1 MAKSD
6 FEFAIIGG
14 GFYGCSLALFFR
26 SISERIAV
34 IEAGEKLFERA
45 SRVNQARLHSGFHYP
60 RSFVTAMRCGI
71 LHRRFAKDFQH
82 AIITDFDMLYAI
94 ASRRSKV
101 SAARFLRMFKSLDAS
116 ISRAAPRHRALF
128 NTELVEEVFVCK
140 EFAFDW
146 TILRDRIAAQ
156 LDTCGIRVLL
166 GKRVEDL
173 SAKANGAVLTLNSGD
188 TIAARYVFNVT
199 YANINNVLRRNGF
212 QQLNLKHE
220 LAEISLVQ
228 PPAELE
234 GCAVTVMDGPFFS
247 TMPYPSKRLY
257 SLTHVR
263 YTPHYAWVDDDTT
276 EHSPYEIATSL
287 PRQTR
292 WRHMMMD
299 ARRYVPCLA
308 GMRYQESLFEVK
320 TVLVKNERDDG
331 RPILLNSHI
340 EAPYL
345 YSVMGAK
352 IDNVYDLFEALPK
365 VNAEWRNA
373 DARYVYS

>member
-1 MAKSD
+1 MAKWD

-26 SISERIAV
+26 SISERIAL
-34 IEAGEKLFERA
+34 IEAGDRLFERA
-45 SRVNQARLHSGFHYP
+45 SRANQARLHSGFHYP

-71 LHRRFAKDFQH
+71 LQRRFAKDFQH
-82 AIITDFDMLYAI
+82 AVVSDFDMLYAI

-101 SAARFLRMFKSLDAS
+101 SAARFVRMFKSLGAS
-116 ISRAAPRHRALF
+116 LSRAPARHRALF

-146 TILRDRIAAQ
+146 TKLRDRIATQ

-166 GKRVEDL
+166 GKSVEDL

-199 YANINNVLRRNGF
+199 YANINNVLRRGGL
-212 QQLNLKHE
+212 QQLGLKHE
-220 LAEISLVQ
+220 LAEICLVQ

-247 TMPYPSKRLY
+247 TMPYPSERLY

-263 YTPHYAWVDDDTT
+263 YTPHYAWVDETT
-276 EHSPYEIATSL
+276 ELSPYEIATSL

-299 ARRYVPCLA
+299 AQRYVPCLA
-308 GMRYQESLFEVK
+308 GIRYQESLFDVK
-320 TVLVKNERDDG
+320 TVLAKNERDDG
-331 RPILLNSHI
+331 RPILLNTHI